1 MLKALMRRWRGAASV
16 ATPAALIEFLDRRAA
31 LVAQK
36 SIIGY
41 CHVKTRLPL
50 SELTIEK
57 QFADAFEI
65 ARWEGYAAVL
75 ADLVVMT
82 EGYLRPFAG
91 PRSRDLV
98 DPLAG
103 IYEQTLAIHPRPG
116 HRPEGWAADVERLRL
131 RLQTAQAGPVRGP
144 MEVALTSAERL
155 YETLPIHA
163 TLREPDKPAIIAN
176 VQFLIVGLAHEFRKQ
191 LDCVALVAE
200 LLPARDTA

>member
-1 MLKALMRRWRGAASV
+1 MLKALIRRWRGASV
-16 ATPAALIEFLDRRAA
+16 ATPAALIEFLDHRAA

-65 ARWEGYAAVL
+65 SRWEGYAAVL

-91 PRSRDLV
+91 SRAGDLV
-98 DPLAG
+98 GPLAG

-116 HRPEGWAADVERLRL
+116 HRPEGWAADVERLRQ
-131 RLQTAQAGPVRGP
+131 RLLAAQAGPVRQP
-144 MEVALTSAERL
+144 AEVALNSAERL
-155 YETLPIHA
+155 YETLPIHS
-163 TLREPDKPAIIAN
+163 TLREPDKPAIVAN
-176 VQFLIVGLAHEFRKQ
+176 VQFMIVGLAHEFRKQ
-191 LDCVALVAE
+191 LDCAALVAE
-200 LLPARDTA
+200 LLPIGDTA